1 LEALQS
7 WVMQIILFILL
18 AIVLDMVMPDTD
30 IRKYTKLVMGLILLL
45 IFMKPVFA
53 IFQVDSTKAVQE
65 AMSGFAA
72 LTEAPSLESSIEEKK
87 SEIDSAQRAYIE
99 EQMAVQLKDQANQTL
114 QEKFQMQI
122 TDIEVAFKEGENEE
136 TDEAIES
143 ITVTVQDS
151 GQEMPE
157 GDIRDVIIDSSS
169 PIENDKQ
176 TEDMDRV
183 KSYLSELWELENL
196 PLEVTQKGGTE

>member
-65 AMSGFAA
+65 AMQGFAA
-72 LTEAPSLESSIEEKK
+72 LTESPSLENSIEEKK

-122 TDIEVAFKEGENEE
+122 TDIAVAFKEGENEE
-136 TDEAIES
+136 TAEAIDS
-143 ITVTVQDS
+143 IRVTVQDS

-157 GDIRDVIIDSSS
+157 GDIRDVVIDSSN
-169 PIENDKQ
+169 PIEDDKQ
-176 TEDMDRV
+176 TENMEKV

-196 PLEVTQKGGTE
+196 PLEVTQKGGTG